1 MEWRSEGEV
10 EWLEARLPSA
20 RVAFSTRVG
29 GVSEAPFDSLN
40 LGYLTD
46 DERDAVIE
54 NRRRLASALGRD
66 PGRVLIGR
74 QVHGSE
80 LAVHLEPQS
89 PSPFDSPGVAV
100 AEVDGQVATEAG
112 LAPLVFIADCL
123 PVALAGPGGVAML
136 HCGWRGLAAGIV
148 ARGVEAV
155 AATDAAIGP
164 GIGPCCYEVGGDVLA
179 TFSALGFDAPG
190 PDPRPDRDRAPNAG
204 RRRGRADRGGRDLHE
219 LRGGAVLLPSPRCR
233 REPGARR
240 ASSGSRR
247 TEMPGLIEGIE
258 VERVAANLER
268 AREVAGEG
276 VELLAATKYVRVEEM
291 GVLAEAGVTLVG
303 ENRLQDLAA
312 KRERWGDAFSWDF
325 IGNLQSRKVK
335 QLLPICRLIHSV
347 ATDSALEQLGRHGTP
362 ETEVLVEVN
371 VAGEEGKAGIAPAEL
386 GAFIERCPVR
396 VSGLMTMPPFSQ
408 DPEASRP
415 HFARLAE
422 LAAEHGLERLS
433 MGTSQDWEVA
443 VAEGA
448 TIVRLGTVLY
458 M

>member
-164 GIGPCCYEVGGDVLA
+164 GIGSCCYEVGGDVLA

-190 PDPRPDRDRAPNAG
+190 PTL
-204 RRRGRADRGGRDLHE
+204 DLT
-219 LRGGAVLLPSPRCR
+219 AI
-233 REPGARR
+233 ARR
-240 ASSGSRR
+240 MLADAG
-247 TEMPGLIEGIE
+247 
-258 VERVAANLER
+258 VERI
-268 AREVAGEG
+268 
-276 VELLAATKYVRVEEM
+276 
-291 GVLAEAGVTLVG
+291 EA
-303 ENRLQDLAA
+303 
-312 KRERWGDAFSWDF
+312 
-325 IGNLQSRKVK
+325 
-335 QLLPICRLIHSV
+335 
-347 ATDSALEQLGRHGTP
+347 
-362 ETEVLVEVN
+362 
-371 VAGEEGKAGIAPAEL
+371 AGICTSCEEERFFSHRRDQGRTGRQAGL
-386 GAFIERCPVR
+386 VWIEE
-396 VSGLMTMPPFSQ
+396 
-408 DPEASRP
+408 D
-415 HFARLAE
+415 
-422 LAAEHGLERLS
+422 
-433 MGTSQDWEVA
+433 
-443 VAEGA
+443 
-448 TIVRLGTVLY
+448 
-458 M
+458 